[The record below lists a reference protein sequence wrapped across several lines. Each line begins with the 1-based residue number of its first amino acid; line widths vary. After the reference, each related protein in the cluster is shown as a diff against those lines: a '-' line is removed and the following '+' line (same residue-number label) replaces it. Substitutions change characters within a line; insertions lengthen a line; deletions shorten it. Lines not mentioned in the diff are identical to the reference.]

1 MKMVINNCFGGFSL
15 SDAAVQQLGLN
26 SPYSYIDRCDERLV
40 ALVEQDADAVNG
52 WCARLKVVEIPDE
65 ATDTYLEE
73 YDGAERLLYVLDGH
87 IHFAGLQDDEEEEE
101 EDDF

>member
-15 SDAAVQQLGLN
+15 SDAAVQQLGLD
-26 SPYSYIDRCDERLV
+26 SPYSDIDRCDERLV
-40 ALVEQDADAVNG
+40 ALVEQDADAASG
-52 WCARLKVVEIPDE
+52 RCARLVVVEIPDE

-87 IHFAGLQDDEEEEE
+87 IHFADEEE
-101 EDDF
+101 DF

>member
-1 MKMVINNCFGGFSL
+1 MKMVINKCYGGFSL
-15 SDAAVQQLGLN
+15 SVAAKHKLGLKSLYPN
-26 SPYSYIDRCDERLV
+26 IDRCDERLV
-40 ALVEQDADAVNG
+40 ALVEKDAEMASG
-52 WCARLKVVEIPDE
+52 FCAKLAVVEIPDE

-87 IHFAGLQDDEEEEE
+87 IHFAGEHEEEE